1 MGRRGVQQLTAEQ
14 WQEALEQQIREKEQQ
29 RRRIDGG
36 NDEEERRSHSAP
48 RQQDER
54 DGELIPSVAELE
66 RAATTSMCGR
76 EMDWNPM
83 AGRRRCFQQ
92 QQSREDYLKGL
103 QEQIEEKKRFAQE
116 EQEKKQ
122 LRRHRVLRNEDD
134 DDDAATRQESC
145 KDEDERSQSK
155 DMETEEN
162 VILDAALQDR
172 VEDEKPTASSNQNED
187 NSWQAPALKTE
198 VAADP
203 VAITKIVDFCEEL
216 KKQNEDVKRQL
227 SEQHAVLA
235 SLHSTLAIETDEKAL
250 PTGSRRRNSVRRGS
264 VNKLQTKERPD
275 DAVTASKMKKPQT
288 TNSDAKPAATLLI
301 APRPRPMR
309 GKTKI
314 PLPGQKFTSPLRS
327 AGADIVKGLASK
339 DETQSSLPLQRAEA
353 KLDASALAGEL
364 SDEKKSLPPDSQ
376 NKSVS
381 EEKNLEIGK
390 TRDYIE
396 GQDSDTDEPKNE
408 EEDGNQTSSSAKKKK
423 TCEVAN
429 SSDDQVKQPEIVDDE
444 CPMDAESKLVHDWDG
459 VSMGDGLL
467 NCTSV
472 SILDGPSS
480 LIPIDQSVSRLF

>member
-76 EMDWNPM
+76 EMDGNPM
-83 AGRRRCFQQ
+83 SGRRRKSALPRK
-92 QQSREDYLKGL
+92 SR
-103 QEQIEEKKRFAQE
+103 R
-116 EQEKKQ
+116 KKQ

-134 DDDAATRQESC
+134 DDDAATRQENC

-162 VILDAALQDR
+162 VILDAALQNR

-187 NSWQAPALKTE
+187 KSWQAPALKTE

-235 SLHSTLAIETDEKAL
+235 SLHSTLAI
-250 PTGSRRRNSVRRGS
+250 
-264 VNKLQTKERPD
+264 
-275 DAVTASKMKKPQT
+275 
-288 TNSDAKPAATLLI
+288 
-301 APRPRPMR
+301 
-309 GKTKI
+309 
-314 PLPGQKFTSPLRS
+314 
-327 AGADIVKGLASK
+327 
-339 DETQSSLPLQRAEA
+339 
-353 KLDASALAGEL
+353 
-364 SDEKKSLPPDSQ
+364 
-376 NKSVS
+376 
-381 EEKNLEIGK
+381 
-390 TRDYIE
+390 
-396 GQDSDTDEPKNE
+396 
-408 EEDGNQTSSSAKKKK
+408 
-423 TCEVAN
+423 
-429 SSDDQVKQPEIVDDE
+429 
-444 CPMDAESKLVHDWDG
+444 
-459 VSMGDGLL
+459 
-467 NCTSV
+467 
-472 SILDGPSS
+472 
-480 LIPIDQSVSRLF
+480 